1 MQRIIRAYI
10 RGTILEAGFRLNL
23 HEFFFFLLYFD
34 YLATKSI
41 GPYETAPVYATVPQ
55 HGEVE
60 HASTQS
66 RRSVLSHQEAEDE
79 TWEWRPGHWHRVTTL
94 GLVIRYSFSAS
105 PSCVSTLSCLSDL
118 AAGWTRLALSTVER
132 DSNRETAG
140 D

>member
-10 RGTILEAGFRLNL
+10 RGTILEAGFSIKFAR
-23 HEFFFFLLYFD
+23 FFFFLIFRLSRD
-34 YLATKSI
+34 EI
-41 GPYETAPVYATVPQ
+41 DYETAPVYATVLQ

-60 HASTQS
+60 HASTQP